1 MKIAPRCGHSWVIF
15 LNCSSHQLL
24 HVSVLGGKFLSLSG
38 QEGLSFAHIYHGWI
52 SSFIFVV
59 SPEQNVSFE
68 QKSKSQTKIMTLQ
81 AKVSAF

>member
-1 MKIAPRCGHSWVIF
+1 MWPQLGNIFGLLFTATASCLYWVENF
-15 LNCSSHQLL
+15 YP
-24 HVSVLGGKFLSLSG
+24 SLAKKD
-38 QEGLSFAHIYHGWI
+38 LSFAHIYHGWI

-81 AKVSAF
+81 AKVAAF